1 LSWTR
6 RFYREQFAEKDL
18 TYFQVVVK
26 ETDLY
31 VGVLP
36 QRFSEALALEV
47 RHLVAG
53 ARSALEEYIARNP
66 AFLKSLEPLP
76 VDAAMPSMA
85 REMAV
90 AAGLAGVGPM
100 AAVAGAFSDLV
111 GRMLMKRSRDV
122 VVENGGDIYLKRSK
136 RTSVGIFA
144 GNSPFSNR
152 IALDLTPDLSPLG
165 ICTSSGTVGPSLS
178 FGCADAAVIL
188 AETATLADAVATAT
202 ANRVQDPADI
212 EQAAQFAGG
221 VPGVLGAL
229 VICGDR
235 LAAWGKVKLRPL

>member
-31 VGVLP
+31 IGILP

-47 RHLVAG
+47 KQLVAG
-53 ARSALEEYIARNP
+53 VRSALEEYIARNP
-66 AFLKSLEPLP
+66 VFLNSLEPIP
-76 VDAAMPSMA
+76 VDKDMPLIA
-85 REMAV
+85 REMAA
-90 AAGLAGVGPM
+90 AAGLADVGPM

-111 GRMLMKRSRDV
+111 GRKLIKYSKDV

-178 FGCADAAVIL
+178 LGRADAAVIL

-202 ANRVQDPADI
+202 ANRVQDPADV
-212 EQAAQFAGG
+212 EQAARFAGT
-221 VPGVLGAL
+221 VPGVLGAV